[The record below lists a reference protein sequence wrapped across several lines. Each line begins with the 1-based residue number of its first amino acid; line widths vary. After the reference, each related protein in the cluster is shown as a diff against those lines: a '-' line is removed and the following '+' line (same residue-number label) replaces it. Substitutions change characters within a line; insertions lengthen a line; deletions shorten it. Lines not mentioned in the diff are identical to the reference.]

1 MTLTGS
7 ERKKGMFYVKTS
19 FFFFVFLF
27 KFLFFIFFPSLLSV
41 ARVFVL
47 IILTRSRVKR
57 DLLAAFER
65 EHHLFARLRATPSQI
80 NETTFCF

>member
-1 MTLTGS
+1 
-7 ERKKGMFYVKTS
+7 
-19 FFFFVFLF
+19 VFLF

-41 ARVFVL
+41 ARVFV
-47 IILTRSRVKR
+47 TRSRVKR